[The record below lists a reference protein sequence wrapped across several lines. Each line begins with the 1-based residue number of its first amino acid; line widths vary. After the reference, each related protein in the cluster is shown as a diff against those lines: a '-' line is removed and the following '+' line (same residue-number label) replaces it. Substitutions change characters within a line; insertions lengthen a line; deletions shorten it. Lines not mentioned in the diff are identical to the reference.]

1 MTTTSEGEYFDRLVG
16 ETGEF
21 NPFEDRAWDALAARF
36 ASVTNGTGPL
46 QVLDIGCGTG
56 ASKRIYAAR
65 ASVYVGV
72 DLSLGALRAAR
83 ARHRDN
89 AWLQADGTRLPFRDG
104 SFDVAA
110 LSSVLHHVPDMTAM
124 LSAARRAVR
133 PGGLVFAFDPNVFHP
148 AMALFRHP
156 SSPAYCAEGVSPHE
170 QPLRPKVLRTAF
182 PNAGLTAVGQRC
194 QSDLPYRAVA
204 PKGFHQWLRAYNTA
218 DWVWEH
224 IGAGRWFGA
233 FVITWG
239 RRPEEG
245 SRSTFTMEEMRHAP
259 MSSCGDS
266 RLD

>member
-1 MTTTSEGEYFDRLVG
+1 MTTTSEGAYFDRLVA

-21 NPFEDRAWDALAARF
+21 NPFADRAWDSFAARF
-36 ASVTNGTGPL
+36 ASVTNGTQAL
-46 QVLDIGCGTG
+46 RVLDIGCGTG

-72 DLSLGALRAAR
+72 DLSLGALRVAR

-124 LSAARRAVR
+124 LSEARRVVQ

-156 SSPAYCAEGVSPHE
+156 SSPMYSAEGVSPHE
-170 QPLRPKVLRTAF
+170 QPQHPKVLRAAF
-182 PNAGLTAVGQRC
+182 RDAGLTAVGQRC

-204 PKGFHQWLRAYNTA
+204 PKGLQRLLRAYNAA

-233 FVITWG
+233 FVISWG
-239 RRPEEG
+239 RKPEAGREP
-245 SRSTFTMEEMRHAP
+245 SDPLRF
-259 MSSCGDS
+259 
-266 RLD
+266 

>member
-1 MTTTSEGEYFDRLVG
+1 MAQLSEGAVFDHLVA

-21 NPFEDRAWDALAARF
+21 NPFADRAWDTLAARF
-36 ASVTNGTGPL
+36 ASVTNGARAL
-46 QVLDIGCGTG
+46 RVLDIGCGTG

-72 DLSLGALRAAR
+72 DVSLGALRAAR
-83 ARHRDN
+83 ARHRDD
-89 AWLQADGTRLPFRDG
+89 AWLQADGARLPFRDG

-124 LSAARRAVR
+124 LGAARRAVR
-133 PGGLVFAFDPNVFHP
+133 PGGLVFAFDPNLFHP

-156 SSPAYCAEGVSPHE
+156 SSPLYCAEGVSPHE
-170 QPLRPKVLRTAF
+170 QPLRPKALRAAF
-182 PNAGLTAVGQRC
+182 RDAGLTAVGQRC

-204 PKGFHQWLRAYNTA
+204 PKGFQQGLRAYNAA

-233 FVITWG
+233 FVISWG
-239 RRPEEG
+239 RRPE
-245 SRSTFTMEEMRHAP
+245 A
-259 MSSCGDS
+259 D
-266 RLD
+266 L